1 MYLCFCTTVM
11 GFGPFTNLK
20 VNLCVFQSDLIDLLN
35 IINKCD
41 KQLLCDVMKHTGLI
55 KYIIYQFLHIRLM

>member
-1 MYLCFCTTVM
+1 M

-41 KQLLCDVMKHTGLI
+41 KQLLWDVVKHTGLI